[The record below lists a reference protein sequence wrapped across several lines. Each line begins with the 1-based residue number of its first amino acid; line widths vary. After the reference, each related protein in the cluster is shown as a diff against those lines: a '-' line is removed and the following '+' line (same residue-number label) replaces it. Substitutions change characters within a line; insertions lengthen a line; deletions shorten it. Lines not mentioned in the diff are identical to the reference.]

1 MSETPPPAPEATTK
15 PKKSGW
21 LNIAV
26 DYGPILLFFLVYR
39 YYSPESKEDMVGEV
53 LAVVRSTGA
62 FMVAAIIALVVS
74 KWKLGKVSPML
85 WLSTGLIVVFGA
97 LTMLLNDPFYI
108 QIKPTAIYL
117 LFGAALLIG
126 AMRGK
131 ALLKILLEAAFE
143 GLDDDGWM
151 ILSRNWGLFFLVLAA
166 LNEGFRHFLSFGG
179 WLQAK
184 LYVFLPLSFIFTFA
198 HMPML
203 LRHGLG
209 AEEKED
215 VITHPPH
222 E

>member
-1 MSETPPPAPEATTK
+1 MSETPNPTADAAPK

-39 YYSPESKEDMVGEV
+39 HYSPSNKEDMVGEV

-62 FMVAAIIALVVS
+62 FMVAAIVALVVS

-117 LFGAALLIG
+117 FFGGALLFG

-151 ILSRNWGLFFLVLAA
+151 ILSRNWGLFFLLLAA

>member
-1 MSETPPPAPEATTK
+1 MSAPETVPAK

-39 YYSPESKEDMVGEV
+39 HYSPSDKEDMVGEV

-62 FMVAAIIALVVS
+62 FMVAAVIALVVS

-117 LFGAALLIG
+117 LFGGALLFG
-126 AMRGK
+126 ALRGK

-143 GLDDDGWM
+143 GLSDHGWYL
-151 ILSRNWGLFFLVLAA
+151 LSRNWGLFFLLLAA

-184 LYVFLPLSFIFTFA
+184 LWVFLPLSFLFTFA

-209 AEEKED
+209 REDEEEA
-215 VITHPPH
+215 VSHTPH

>member
-1 MSETPPPAPEATTK
+1 MSEAAA

-21 LNIAV
+21 LNLLV
-26 DYGPILLFFLVYR
+26 DYGPIIIFFVVYR
-39 YYSPESKEDMVGEV
+39 YFAPADKENSVAEV
-53 LAVVRSTGA
+53 LAVIKGTGA
-62 FMVAAIIALVVS
+62 FMVAAVIALIVS
-74 KWKLGKVSPML
+74 KMKFGRVSPML
-85 WLSTGLIVVFGA
+85 WLSTGLIVFFGA
-97 LTMLLNDPFYI
+97 LTIFLQDKFYI

-117 LFGAALLIG
+117 MFGLALLIG
-126 AMRGK
+126 VARGQ
-131 ALLKILLEAAFE
+131 ALLKYLLEAAFE
-143 GLDDDGWM
+143 GLSEKGWM
-151 ILSRNWGLFFLVLAA
+151 LLSRNWGIFFLVLAA
-166 LNEGFRHFLSFGG
+166 LNEGFRHFLTFGW

-209 AEEKED
+209 SNEKDD

>member
-1 MSETPPPAPEATTK
+1 MSETPTPAPEATTK

-209 AEEKED
+209 ADEKED